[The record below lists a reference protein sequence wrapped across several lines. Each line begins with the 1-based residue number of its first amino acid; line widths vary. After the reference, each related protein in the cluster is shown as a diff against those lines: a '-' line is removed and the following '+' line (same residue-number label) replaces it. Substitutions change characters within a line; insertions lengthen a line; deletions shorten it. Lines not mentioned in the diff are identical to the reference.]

1 MKYSLYAVAYR
12 LLSSAT
18 FYFVVLMVVVAAELC

>member
-18 FYFVVLMVVVAAELC
+18 FYFVVLMVVAAELC